1 MGAAGRTRAAR
12 DALPHLGCLRRA
24 PKKHK
29 VTRLRPSIKA
39 GTVLIVLA
47 GRFKGRRVVC
57 LGQLPSGLLLV
68 TGPYEVNGVPLRRVN
83 QAYVI
88 ATSTKVSTGGFD
100 IKSIDEKMFA
110 KPKRAATRK
119 GQEKFFGQPEKRQ
132 LDASFVALQKKVD
145 AGIAAEIQKDETLK
159 VGTVLACGSQ
169 RGDGRFEW
177 AAGANLMRRVLPA
190 VLLQDAVLAGVAR
203 PPAPHEVLGA
213 SARGGARLLR
223 ARRGRNGRSAA
234 VEAG

>member
-1 MGAAGRTRAAR
+1 MTYAWFTR
-12 DALPHLGCLRRA
+12 RRGT
-24 PKKHK
+24 PFTSYGP
-29 VTRLRPSIKA
+29 VTSIKA

-159 VGTVLACGSQ
+159 SYFRTRFSLGSHD
-169 RGDGRFEW
+169 RPH
-177 AAGANLMRRVLPA
+177 LMKF
-190 VLLQDAVLAGVAR
+190 
-203 PPAPHEVLGA
+203 
-213 SARGGARLLR
+213 
-223 ARRGRNGRSAA
+223 
-234 VEAG
+234 